1 MRFSLPLGSITPSIQ
16 VVNSKSVT
24 PLDVQGVAPLKFGV
38 LEDMKQGLTDLQFS
52 TARGSNEEI
61 ARPKRVTSF
70 TETKHKKNE
79 SVLNTERLRGQKT
92 IRSNPGENKRSN
104 DSGSN
109 NI

>member
-1 MRFSLPLGSITPSIQ
+1 MRFSLPLGQVTPSIQ
-16 VVNSKSVT
+16 IVNSKSSI
-24 PLDVQGVAPLKFGV
+24 PLDVQGGAPLKQGIQ
-38 LEDMKQGLTDLQFS
+38 EDIRQGLADLQYT
-52 TARGSNEEI
+52 TARESNGEI
-61 ARPKRVTSF
+61 ARPTRVTSF

-79 SVLNTERLRGQKT
+79 SVLNTERLRGEKT